1 MNVRARARQDT
12 NTDGWNKIAGV
23 KRGFPLRGMFR
34 DAFLFAFIVTA
45 GFCPGV
51 APVWAAGM
59 VEYKLGAG
67 DLLRVVVFGH
77 EALSGEFQVKGSG
90 HVSLPLI
97 REVKAVGLTLRQL
110 EQAITDALKP
120 DFLINPRVSVEI
132 LNYRPFYII
141 GEVKRPGS
149 YPYVNGMTVVNAIAL
164 AGGYTY
170 RGRENKVLI
179 TRASDAEKKQEPA
192 DHKSLVL
199 PGDVIEVP
207 ERFW

>member
-1 MNVRARARQDT
+1 MAGAWCGRVRSVF
-12 NTDGWNKIAGV
+12 GC
-23 KRGFPLRGMFR
+23 
-34 DAFLFAFIVTA
+34 AFLFAFILTV
-45 GFCPGV
+45 GFGGAV
-51 APVWAAGM
+51 AQVRAAGSAD
-59 VEYKLGAG
+59 YRLGPG

-77 EALSGEFQVKGSG
+77 EDLSGEFEVKGSG

-97 REVKAVGLTLRQL
+97 REVQAEGLTLREF
-110 EQAITDALKP
+110 EQAVINSLTP
-120 DFLINPRVSVEI
+120 DFLVNPRVSVDV

-170 RGRENKVLI
+170 RARENEVLI
-179 TRASDAEKKQEPA
+179 TRTREDANKQEPA
-192 DHKSLVL
+192 DHQTVVL

>member
-1 MNVRARARQDT
+1 MNS
-12 NTDGWNKIAGV
+12 DGRNRMAGAWCG
-23 KRGFPLRGMFR
+23 RLRNVFGC
-34 DAFLFAFIVTA
+34 AFLFAFILTV
-45 GFCPGV
+45 GFGGAV
-51 APVWAAGM
+51 APAWAAGS
-59 VEYKLGAG
+59 VEYRLGPG

-77 EALSGEFQVKGSG
+77 EDLSGEFEVKGSG

-97 REVKAVGLTLRQL
+97 REVEAQGLTLRQF
-110 EQAITDALKP
+110 EQAVIDSLKP
-120 DFLINPRVSVEI
+120 DFLINPRVSVDV

-170 RGRENKVLI
+170 RAKENEVLI
-179 TRASDAEKKQEPA
+179 TRAGDAGNKQEPA
-192 DHKSLVL
+192 DHQTVVL

>member
-1 MNVRARARQDT
+1 MNR
-12 NTDGWNKIAGV
+12 DGWKRMAGAW
-23 KRGFPLRGMFR
+23 REFR
-34 DAFLFAFIVTA
+34 VGSVLCRAFLFAFIVAA

-51 APVWAAGM
+51 APVWAAGT
-59 VEYKLGAG
+59 VEYRLGAG

-77 EALSGEFQVKGSG
+77 EDLSGEFEVKGSG

-97 REVKAVGLTLRQL
+97 REVKAAGLTLRQL
-110 EQAITDALKP
+110 EQAVIDALKP
-120 DFLINPRVSVEI
+120 DFLKNPRVSVEI

-149 YPYVNGMTVVNAIAL
+149 YPYVNGMTVVNAVAL

-170 RGRENKVLI
+170 RAKEKKVLI
-179 TRASDAEKKQEPA
+179 TRANDAEKKQEPA
-192 DHKSLVL
+192 DHQTVVL